1 MLDSRRYCRYHRGA
15 HRSIRVGLGKV
26 TFHDM
31 SGTSSGVPGFPLAL
45 IHPSA
50 WEADQQKYSASFLSL
65 GPSRAGSLMGLRAV
79 HGVARGADQSDQ
91 APGKLSARGAHG
103 NSSPAATVEGARRSP
118 CKAESCTTAAGFVP
132 SYPRA
137 AAMRTH
143 CRSGSLERDT
153 EVDFEHS
160 LEHGPC
166 YPLSVKVDATRNA
179 RAHRLEEIFVALE
192 NDEDLLV
199 LQVPALQLPVG
210 RGVQGDPQRP
220 GESFS

>member
-1 MLDSRRYCRYHRGA
+1 M
-15 HRSIRVGLGKV
+15 GKV
-26 TFHDM
+26 AFHDM
-31 SGTSSGVPGFPLAL
+31 SGTSSGVPGFPLTH

-50 WEADQQKYSASFLSL
+50 READQQKYSPSFLSL
-65 GPSRAGSLMGLRAV
+65 GPS
-79 HGVARGADQSDQ
+79 
-91 APGKLSARGAHG
+91 
-103 NSSPAATVEGARRSP
+103 
-118 CKAESCTTAAGFVP
+118 
-132 SYPRA
+132 RA

-199 LQVPALQLPVG
+199 LQVPALQIPVG

>member
-1 MLDSRRYCRYHRGA
+1 MARDYKASGPMLDSRRYCRYHRGA

-26 TFHDM
+26 AFHDM
-31 SGTSSGVPGFPLAL
+31 SGTSSGVPGFPLTH

-50 WEADQQKYSASFLSL
+50 READQQKYSPSFLSL
-65 GPSRAGSLMGLRAV
+65 GPS
-79 HGVARGADQSDQ
+79 
-91 APGKLSARGAHG
+91 
-103 NSSPAATVEGARRSP
+103 
-118 CKAESCTTAAGFVP
+118 
-132 SYPRA
+132 RA

-179 RAHRLEEIFVALE
+179 RAHRLEGSSWLLRTMRTCSSCRCLRCRSPSGEVYREIPSAPGRASLE
-192 NDEDLLV
+192 SSKKAISGS
-199 LQVPALQLPVG
+199 PCSSSTHSA
-210 RGVQGDPQRP
+210 
-220 GESFS
+220 